1 MAGKRRPRQSSALS
15 YRALPFLTA
24 SRATMAANCLQHA
37 NWRPANRPTWP
48 KRESPLPDTLKP
60 LPRPEAKPSATETQF
75 QFQFAAKQTC
85 RKPTGLTKRQTGSE
99 PVAYLRLTDED
110 TVLPAPS
117 THSKGHA
124 VLFCQVLLLPL
135 RTSYFRVPDLLAHE
149 MNMDLLLIT
158 DDSHR
163 MSRNKMNNNKQ
174 PFLGFL
180 FLWSYLARKKACTG
194 CTMRKALLPL
204 RAASTSHK
212 KIKLVPKATPER
224 VRQQGF
230 IIRSTWFFILSESY
244 ILVYVWEV
252 VSPFYRSSMLLL
264 SY

>member
-1 MAGKRRPRQSSALS
+1 MQEAHR
-15 YRALPFLTA
+15 TDEE
-24 SRATMAANCLQHA
+24 
-37 NWRPANRPTWP
+37 ANRQWASSLSAAHWRRHCPSCT
-48 KRESPLPDTLKP
+48 KHTLK
-60 LPRPEAKPSATETQF
+60 R
-75 QFQFAAKQTC
+75 TC
-85 RKPTGLTKRQTGSE
+85 RT
-99 PVAYLRLTDED
+99 
-110 TVLPAPS
+110 
-117 THSKGHA
+117 
-124 VLFCQVLLLPL
+124 LLPGASSSL
-135 RTSYFRVPDLLAHE
+135 AHSVYYSIAYFRVPDSLAHE

-180 FLWSYLARKKACTG
+180 FLWSYLARSKPCTG